1 MSRLLGALVLD
12 RYAAV
17 LLVKLERSV
26 VADFA
31 RLRVVSS
38 NVEQIMIRVAIV
50 AAFRHGL
57 WPTN

>member
-17 LLVKLERSV
+17 LLKFERSV

-38 NVEQIMIRVAIV
+38 NVEQIMIRERDRCC
-50 AAFRHGL
+50 F
-57 WPTN
+57 